1 MAKVLATAGTYAY
14 EIKKFLGLNEA
25 MSGDSNLKPGEAV
38 ELRNFC
44 ITQDGSLRLR
54 PGTKTALTL
63 SEGSPVRGVW
73 HGTVRGGEVSLA
85 ACGGHVWN
93 ITGLTGKVDL
103 GTLTDSET
111 HFFGMNGGVY
121 ILNGTEYLFWDGS
134 GEIQAVAGYIPC
146 VVTAAKP
153 AGGGT
158 LLEGINLLTSKR
170 RERFSADGTSTEYHL
185 TEAPIESVLSAT
197 VDGSAVTGYT
207 VDAENGVVKFTSA
220 PAKGLSN
227 VEITY
232 DKGEDQRSQVTGHR
246 YSEFYNG
253 AMDTRVFLYGNGTNV
268 ALYSGL
274 DEDGVPRGDYFPALY
289 EVQVGSDN
297 TAITGMVRHY
307 SRLLA
312 FKAGEA
318 YKIEYSAR
326 TLADDTVTAGFYVR
340 PINRELGNVAPG
352 QMALCDNNPVSL
364 CAGAAYLWKIYYSTA
379 TVDERSATRISDRV
393 QTSLQSFDL
402 KSSVVYDNRWNGEL
416 WIAYG
421 GNALIY
427 NYWADCWYS
436 YMGLPAIRA
445 MFGIGGQLY
454 IGTESGTISAM
465 STIYHN
471 DDGANIDA
479 YWESGSMNM
488 GASWKVK
495 YSRELFVDM
504 RATSNGRLTVTA
516 LSDRSGDYYKKE
528 LAYGE
533 STFAHLNFAH
543 FSFATSKRAKV
554 MRARIRV
561 PRFSLYKLVFSS
573 DSGEATALVTGVT
586 ILSRAPRKVR

>member
-1 MAKVLATAGTYAY
+1 MASGNRGNCTYQ
-14 EIKKFLGLNEA
+14 IKKFLGLNEA

-63 SEGSPVRGVW
+63 AEGSPVRGVW

-121 ILNGTEYLFWDGS
+121 ILNGSEYLFWDGS
-134 GEIQAVAGYIPC
+134 GEVQAVAGYIPC

-185 TEAPIESVLSAT
+185 TEAPIASVLTVT

-207 VDAENGVVKFTSA
+207 VDAENGVVKFASA

-232 DKGEDQRSQVTGHR
+232 DKGEDQRGQVTGHR

-253 AMDTRVFLYGNGTNV
+253 ATDTRVFLYGNGTNV

-352 QMALCDNNPVSL
+352 QMALCDNNPVTL
-364 CAGAAYLWKIYYSTA
+364 CAGAAYLWKIASSSA
-379 TVDERSATRISDRV
+379 TVDERSAQRISDRV
-393 QTSLQSFDL
+393 QTSLQAMALERCVVFDQ
-402 KSSVVYDNRWNGEL
+402 RWSGEL
-416 WIAYG
+416 WIAQG
-421 GNALIY
+421 GEALIY
-427 NYWADCWYS
+427 NYWNGTWYR
-436 YMGLPAIRA
+436 YTGLPEVT
-445 MFGIGGQLY
+445 GGLLVRNRLY
-454 IGTESGTISAM
+454 LATGDGRLVAVGSGWHS
-465 STIYHN
+465 

-479 YWESGSMNM
+479 YWESGSMDI

-543 FSFATSKRAKV
+543 FSFATARRPKTLRAAV
-554 MRARIRV
+554 RV
-561 PRFSLYKLVFSS
+561 PRFCLYKLVFSS
-573 DSGEATALVTGVT
+573 DSGDSSALVTGVT
-586 ILSRAPRKVR
+586 ILARALRQTR